1 MLQSRVEAIQQQ
13 IDNENNKHSREIARL
28 KNALDQAKDDA
39 RSKRERNKRSKDIQA
54 NSAMQ
59 KQASQV
65 NTYTQR
71 SKWENSGCEN
81 CINKQLIDSLR
92 EIAEKFIDVEF

>member
-1 MLQSRVEAIQQQ
+1 MDDQIQALKNQIVSEQQKHAKTIQNLKRRLEMLQNSE
-13 IDNENNKHSREIARL
+13 RE
-28 KNALDQAKDDA
+28 
-39 RSKRERNKRSKDIQA
+39 KRERNKRSRDIQA

-65 NTYTQR
+65 NTYTNR

>member
-1 MLQSRVEAIQQQ
+1 MLQSQADTIQQQ
-13 IDNENNKHSREIARL
+13 IENENNRHNHEIARL
-28 KNALDQAKDDA
+28 KNALEQAKDDA
-39 RSKRERNKRSKDIQA
+39 RAKRERNKRSREIQA

-65 NTYTQR
+65 NTYTNR
-71 SKWENSGCEN
+71 AKWENSDCEN

-92 EIAEKFIDVEF
+92 EIAEKFSDIEF